1 MALITYED
9 KISLNYKPEIAEKN
23 KVTDTNMNE
32 IKNVVNLNYNEFQ
45 NSTLAEVIVG
55 LPSQTY
61 NITQV
66 YSHYD
71 KTLNPNTTIHINNDN
86 NKYFTVTEQEITIG
100 ADVRYVEIGFTLNV
114 YRGVTN
120 QFPVVWIYKNSIADA
135 NVLFYGGANMV
146 DWGRTNIIFV
156 PKIFEVQEGDTIF
169 VKFGAS
175 STGTWEVSGDVERSY
190 MTLKKVG

>member
-32 IKNVVNLNYNEFQ
+32 IKNVVNVNYNEFQ

-66 YSHYD
+66 YSYYD
-71 KTLNPNTTIHINNDN
+71 KTLNPNTTVHINNEN

-100 ADVRYVEIGFTLNV
+100 ANVRYVEIGFTLNV

-146 DWGRTNIIFV
+146 DWGRTNIIFM

-190 MTLKKVG
+190 MTIKKVG

>member
-1 MALITYED
+1 MALINYED
-9 KISLNYKPEIAEKN
+9 KSSLNNKPEIAEKN
-23 KVTDTNMNE
+23 KVTDNNMNE

-45 NSTLAEVIVG
+45 NSKLSEVIVG

-61 NITQV
+61 NITQT

-71 KTLNPNTTIHINNDN
+71 KTLNPNTTIHINNEN

-100 ADVRYVEIGFTLNV
+100 ANVRYVEIGFTLNV
-114 YRGVTN
+114 YRGITN

-146 DWGRTNIIFV
+146 DWGRTNIIFM

-190 MTLKKVG
+190 MTIKKVG